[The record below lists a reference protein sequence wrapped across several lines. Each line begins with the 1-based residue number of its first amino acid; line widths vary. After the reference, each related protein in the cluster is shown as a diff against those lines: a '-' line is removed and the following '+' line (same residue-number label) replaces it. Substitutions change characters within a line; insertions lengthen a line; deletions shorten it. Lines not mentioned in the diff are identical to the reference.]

1 MNHTIESS
9 KLFPIIA
16 WTTVV
21 GFALF
26 TYNLTTNLNS
36 AFSELDHNT
45 TALESQ
51 LHTAQ

>member
-16 WTTVV
+16 WITVV

-26 TYNLTTNLNS
+26 TYGLTTNLNG
-36 AFSELDHNT
+36 AFAELDQNT

-51 LHTAQ
+51 LQTAQ